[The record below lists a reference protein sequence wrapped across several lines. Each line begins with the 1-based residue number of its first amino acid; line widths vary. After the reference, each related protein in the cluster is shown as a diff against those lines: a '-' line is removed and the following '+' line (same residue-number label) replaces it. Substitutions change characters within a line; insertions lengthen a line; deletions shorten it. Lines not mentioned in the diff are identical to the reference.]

1 MRAYHVIELLG
12 ILLMIGSVAVQLF
25 YLEPITRSIE
35 WNRMAFIAQQSGQI
49 QVRTAFDNRIMLL
62 KTLNAPAEDI
72 AKAEEEKAA
81 IIKRYVTADANVADS
96 ILNNEDVEKLLQILV
111 MITFALGTLMTAF
124 GRIAEMR
131 ART

>member
-1 MRAYHVIELLG
+1 
-12 ILLMIGSVAVQLF
+12 
-25 YLEPITRSIE
+25 
-35 WNRMAFIAQQSGQI
+35 
-49 QVRTAFDNRIMLL
+49 MLL